1 MKFKLLV
8 SLAIKKNYSYLSQLI
23 NEMFNFNINEIKMK
37 KICEFLYS
45 DVNMMF
51 TNELNK
57 KLNVK
62 KDIFLKL
69 LKYKNVGNCI
79 IVRCLISFYFIYFFI
94 ITEIIDKIDS
104 LNESY
109 RKNNKNNDKLEI
121 YIELIENINLSNID
135 FEKFLL
141 QTKSNSFNLKNYL
154 DTK

>member
-23 NEMFNFNINEIKMK
+23 NEMFNFNVNEIKMK

-69 LKYKNVGNCI
+69 LKY
-79 IVRCLISFYFIYFFI
+79 
-94 ITEIIDKIDS
+94 
-104 LNESY
+104 
-109 RKNNKNNDKLEI
+109 
-121 YIELIENINLSNID
+121 
-135 FEKFLL
+135 
-141 QTKSNSFNLKNYL
+141 
-154 DTK
+154 